1 MAKNKIT
8 YQNWIVDIGYDP
20 QLKSETID
28 NKYTELSL
36 EQLIESGFNPGSE
49 LTVDSSNKNAIISA
63 VRKAIAKLT
72 TDEQEFIYRFYYM
85 GERYNTLSEK
95 SNKEI
100 YKLSAMQKR
109 IIKKLKINLH
119 KFVKQQFG
127 IDSTMKTECP
137 ICNSDFFTEINDL
150 ISTRNKRTTWTNV
163 IKKIEKEYKIK
174 ITTPQILIGHEK
186 YHM

>member
-8 YQNWIVDIGYDP
+8 YQNWIVEIGYDP

-28 NKYTELSL
+28 NKYSEISL
-36 EQLIESGFNPGSE
+36 EQLIESGFNPDSE
-49 LTVDSSNKNAIISA
+49 SANQSSNKDVIISA
-63 VRKAIAKLT
+63 VRNAIAKLT
-72 TDEQEFIYRFYYM
+72 PDEQEFIYHFYYM
-85 GERYNTLSEK
+85 GERYNSLSEK

-100 YKLSAMQKR
+100 YKLNALHKR
-109 IIKKLKINLH
+109 IVKKLKISLH

-127 IDSTMKTECP
+127 IDANIKSDCP
-137 ICNSDFFTEINDL
+137 ICNSVFLTEINDL
-150 ISTRNKRTTWTNV
+150 IKSRNKRTTWANV
-163 IKKIEKEYKIK
+163 IRKIENEYKMK